1 MAGHRNHGNSVSRLP
16 DGYPSGGKVSVAQDR
31 GPEEPDELNKPKR
44 ITVGRHGVIG
54 AEQPRRRAALII
66 ACIKAAEEAVPLPR
80 TARVAGGPTV
90 TFHLPVCWMA
100 SMAMPPATM
109 SCVAPIAEAL
119 VKEEAVAACRL
130 RDVQKEEPC
139 RPVWTEAYLRRRLD
153 GHGSVPSSSSSKGSV
168 STSSSCSFRTAL
180 KPWSNQ
186 MRERH

>member
-119 VKEEAVAACRL
+119 VKEEAVRLAGFGTFRKKSRAARSGRKPICGGAWMATEVCRQVRRVKVQCL
-130 RDVQKEEPC
+130 RPRRAVFG
-139 RPVWTEAYLRRRLD
+139 LR
-153 GHGSVPSSSSSKGSV
+153 SSPGQ
-168 STSSSCSFRTAL
+168 TR
-180 KPWSNQ
+180 
-186 MRERH
+186 